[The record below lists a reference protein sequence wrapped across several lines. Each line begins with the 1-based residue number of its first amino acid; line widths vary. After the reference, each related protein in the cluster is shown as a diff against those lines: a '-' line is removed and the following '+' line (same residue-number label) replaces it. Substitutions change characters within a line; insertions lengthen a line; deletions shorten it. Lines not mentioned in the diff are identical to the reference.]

1 MVSFC
6 YYNDMKSKYLISF
19 IGPPVLDEDEDED
32 VDDLTLSNESNYSVI
47 SN

>member
-1 MVSFC
+1 
-6 YYNDMKSKYLISF
+6 MKSKIFNVSF

-32 VDDLTLSNESNYSVI
+32 VDDLTLSNESNYSVL